1 MNTMGIMFLYCENRK
16 WFGGLTTLTG
26 GFNTSVYRWATVAQD
41 CWKIPLNLQL
51 HKDLVTWTTTC
62 NHVHV
67 HVHIV

>member
-51 HKDLVTWTTTC
+51 HKDLVT
-62 NHVHV
+62 
-67 HVHIV
+67 